1 MSLTQATINWNAK
14 EYVGQ
19 VRQALEEIIEDGA
32 KQTAEDAKRNLERAA
47 PDSTGKLAS
56 EIDIRAS
63 QFKDGGWLVE
73 AQGPGNYGRF
83 YASFVELGSV
93 NNEPVGY
100 LRRALRRNLYRMRAK
115 LRKAL
120 DAMVTP

>member
-14 EYVGQ
+14 EYIGQ

-56 EIDIRAS
+56 EIDVRAS

-73 AQGPGNYGRF
+73 AQGPGNYDRF

-100 LRRALRRNLYRMRAK
+100 LRRALRRNRYRMRAK
-115 LRKAL
+115 LAKAL
-120 DAMVTP
+120 DAIVR

>member
-1 MSLTQATINWNAK
+1 MALTQATINWNAK
-14 EYVGQ
+14 EYIGQ

-56 EIDIRAS
+56 EIDVRAS

-73 AQGPGNYGRF
+73 AQGPGNYDRF

-100 LRRALRRNLYRMRAK
+100 LRRALRRNRYRMRAK
-115 LRKAL
+115 LAKAL
-120 DAMVTP
+120 DAIVR

>member
-1 MSLTQATINWNAK
+1 MALTQATINWNAK
-14 EYVGQ
+14 EYIGH
-19 VRQALEEIIEDGA
+19 VRQALDEIIEDGA
-32 KQTAEDAKRNLERAA
+32 QQTAEDAKRNLERAA

-56 EIDIRAS
+56 EIDVRAS

-73 AQGPGNYGRF
+73 AQGPGNYDRY

-100 LRRALRRNLYRMRAK
+100 LRRALRRNRYRMRAK
-115 LRKAL
+115 LAKAL
-120 DAMVTP
+120 DAIVR